1 MGNMEYTGTNVLQVI
16 AMIADDVEKRLVCLP
31 EMEEI
36 GSVDAKSD
44 NDNYGY
50 SRIIVCED
58 PRLSIPFVGKTIR
71 VLNVNKA
78 KETPEVLPL
87 PEFNLLLAICAAS
100 LNIEQV
106 QPNDGPSFKRI
117 RNRFLSDATYKKA
130 RDAFGR
136 LSVVVNHIEPS
147 FRAAVPDN
155 DDDDSL

>member
-1 MGNMEYTGTNVLQVI
+1 
-16 AMIADDVEKRLVCLP
+16 MIADDVEKRLMYLP

-36 GSVDAKSD
+36 RSVDAKSD

-50 SRIIVCED
+50 SWIIVCED

-71 VLNVNKA
+71 VLNMNKS

-106 QPNDGPSFKRI
+106 QPNEGPSFKRI
-117 RNRFLSDATYKKA
+117 RKKFLIDTTYKKA
-130 RDAFGR
+130 RNAFGR
-136 LSVVVNHIEPS
+136 LSVVVNHLEPP
-147 FRAAVPDN
+147 FRAVVPDN